1 MTESK
6 VGSMDLDHSPNR
18 SLSATKQVMMI
29 RNEYMGY
36 EVGVELGAMESN
48 PLSQL
53 DWTLDAL
60 ERGFLVRVFGVFFL

>member
-1 MTESK
+1 
-6 VGSMDLDHSPNR
+6 
-18 SLSATKQVMMI
+18 MI

-60 ERGFLVRVFGVFFL
+60 ERGFLVRVFGLFFL

>member
-1 MTESK
+1 
-6 VGSMDLDHSPNR
+6 
-18 SLSATKQVMMI
+18 MMI

-60 ERGFLVRVFGVFFL
+60 ERGFLVRVLVSFFWEVLSWMGL